1 MSYFVLVLYTIYT
14 LFTSST
20 HYIQAARLSTLSRCH
35 KLIQESTP
43 PYTLSEAETRIHT
56 KNRPQ
61 SRFTMDSST
70 NQHQDY
76 NTRQA
81 LKTQTILQ
89 QRANTLA
96 TYPTPVGHNSDPHP
110 EHPETTSDN
119 DENEGPNH
127 ATSADKNNNKNTNN
141 NNNNNMNTSS
151 PPHPSSSHVHIYKD
165 PSVRSLQD
173 LHRHPSHMSWLVY
186 AYIVRIC
193 IHYSYAHHTYALMQL
208 YIQCICVHPNNLICT
223 RLYTYT
229 YMNT

>member
-1 MSYFVLVLYTIYT
+1 MSLALFLYYTLYELYTYT
-14 LFTSST
+14 IHT
-20 HYIQAARLSTLSRCH
+20 QAARLSTLSCCH

-61 SRFTMDSST
+61 MRTTMEPST
-70 NQHQDY
+70 NQHHDY
-76 NTRQA
+76 NTRKA

-96 TYPTPVGHNSDPHP
+96 SYPTTTVTGHNSDPHP

-119 DENEGPNH
+119 DENDGPNH
-127 ATSADKNNNKNTNN
+127 TNNSNN
-141 NNNNNMNTSS
+141 NNNNGNNNNNDNSNSNSNSNNNTHI
-151 PPHPSSSHVHIYKD
+151 PHPSSHNHIHKD

-186 AYIVRIC
+186 I
-193 IHYSYAHHTYALMQL
+193 
-208 YIQCICVHPNNLICT
+208 
-223 RLYTYT
+223 
-229 YMNT
+229 